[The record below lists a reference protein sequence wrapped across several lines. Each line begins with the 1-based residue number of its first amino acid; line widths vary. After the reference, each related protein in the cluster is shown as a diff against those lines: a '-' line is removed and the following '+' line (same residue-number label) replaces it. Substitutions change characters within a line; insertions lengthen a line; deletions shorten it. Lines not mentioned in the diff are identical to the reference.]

1 MALKNTPQGYGLVSI
16 SLHWLM
22 AVGILGLALL
32 GLWMTDLTY
41 YSPWYRTAPFW
52 HKSVGILLAVLL
64 VVRLLW
70 RWSNPRPAHLP
81 SHTRWETRLASLV
94 HGLLYLLLLVIL
106 LSGYLIS
113 TARGQGI
120 SVFGWFELPAL
131 ISGLPQQAD
140 RAGAVHYWAAMLLL
154 GLVGLHA
161 LGALKHH
168 LIDRD
173 NTLRRMLGL
182 RPRTPTNTKEN

>member
-64 VVRLLW
+64 LVRLLW
-70 RWSNPRPAHLP
+70 RWSNPRPAHLS
-81 SHTRWETRLASLV
+81 SHTGWETRLASLV

-182 RPRTPTNTKEN
+182 RPRTPTKEN

>member
-41 YSPWYRTAPFW
+41 YSPWYRIAPFW

-64 VVRLLW
+64 LVRLVW
-70 RWSNPRPAHLP
+70 RWSNPRPAHLS

-182 RPRTPTNTKEN
+182 RPRTPTKEN